1 MAARVAT
8 RAASFGVGGAPGLL
22 LKSSSLHG
30 VGVFAQKAFASG
42 EILERCPCLWVAK
55 NSIQPSSS
63 VNAVDL
69 FDYLFDPG
77 EVDKDRLLLPIG
89 FGLSYNHSEEPNA
102 SYKVF
107 LEDPPQLVFRA
118 TRDIS
123 FGEEVLID
131 YGEDWWLNRRWQP
144 LSQNSSMVLRRRMRE
159 KVFCSGLATTEGT
172 NDNRGD
178 EQRKVQL
185 LKSMGFEEGACVQAL
200 EAARGDTNAAAN
212 QLLAEKLPPMTSSY
226 EAWTWSHVPFGESGL
241 PNRQMHETY
250 LKRLD
255 QFLMKVDDEPWK
267 FSSDLQKARDPHQD
281 PMIEVSLA
289 SQAATGVRWKMLS
302 DLQIQRLHWLTLHL
316 NFKLMEVAGQ
326 FTTPTVSV
334 GASDFRGGSDRV
346 GLEDDSPDVCF
357 WSFTLTETGSRPAR
371 GASGAWFS
379 APYNGFLRLQLAGFF
394 LEVPYYKANE
404 PSMLLAEASRAGIL
418 RDAEPN
424 QSFLTVIAYHGQ
436 KLFEGDTTDVT
447 GDWKRLEDRDQF
459 LAMELQSPRR
469 RGVWLF
475 VGHHFAQVT
484 EGRPDS
490 SASEVHAE
498 NSDFQVI
505 VGQVTSPGRLES
517 FTAEGHSSVHFNAM
531 VDSGTFK
538 DGMFEWT
545 LDGEVQR
552 WKVHEMT
559 FNPFVSIAKELDPNE
574 AASDKTPEVG
584 SGYPKGS
591 KVKYW
596 SVTVQRWIPATIV
609 SQNQDGT
616 YRLDVKKRAEPHHLR
631 WPHQAGDL
639 PPTPRPDKAP
649 AKQKKGGQKK
659 ARGKAPEV
667 QDTSD
672 TSSSKA
678 KRKRKKKGKDKR
690 SQKKEK
696 TKPSSNSE
704 DSSSRSAST
713 SSEGET
719 SASSSSSLQSSPSLS
734 PKRKASKEKQRK
746 NDKTVKKRTS
756 SSS

>member
-1 MAARVAT
+1 MTRPKTSDVVEVYPGSFLLAAKASIDSAGLFAAQGDASGARSPSVLQQIPEEDNGMSLLAFSEVSPLALAT
-8 RAASFGVGGAPGLL
+8 YCDALANCQAVLITVQPSLGALL
-22 LKSSSLHG
+22 L
-30 VGVFAQKAFASG
+30 
-42 EILERCPCLWVAK
+42 CPLLREAVA
-55 NSIQPSSS
+55 
-63 VNAVDL
+63 A
-69 FDYLFDPG
+69 
-77 EVDKDRLLLPIG
+77 LLGCGCTIR
-89 FGLSYNHSEEPNA
+89 
-102 SYKVF
+102 F
-107 LEDPPQLVFRA
+107 L
-118 TRDIS
+118 
-123 FGEEVLID
+123 
-131 YGEDWWLNRRWQP
+131 
-144 LSQNSSMVLRRRMRE
+144 
-159 KVFCSGLATTEGT
+159 
-172 NDNRGD
+172 
-178 EQRKVQL
+178 
-185 LKSMGFEEGACVQAL
+185 
-200 EAARGDTNAAAN
+200 
-212 QLLAEKLPPMTSSY
+212 
-226 EAWTWSHVPFGESGL
+226 
-241 PNRQMHETY
+241 
-250 LKRLD
+250 
-255 QFLMKVDDEPWK
+255 
-267 FSSDLQKARDPHQD
+267 
-281 PMIEVSLA
+281 
-289 SQAATGVRWKMLS
+289 
-302 DLQIQRLHWLTLHL
+302 
-316 NFKLMEVAGQ
+316 
-326 FTTPTVSV
+326 
-334 GASDFRGGSDRV
+334 GGSPSLPSFAR
-346 GLEDDSPDVCF
+346 SP
-357 WSFTLTETGSRPAR
+357 PAR

-696 TKPSSNSE
+696 TKPPSNSE